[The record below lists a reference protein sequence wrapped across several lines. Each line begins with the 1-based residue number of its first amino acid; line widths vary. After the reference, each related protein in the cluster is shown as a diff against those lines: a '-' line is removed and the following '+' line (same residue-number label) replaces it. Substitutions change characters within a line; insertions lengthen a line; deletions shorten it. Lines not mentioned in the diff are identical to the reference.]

1 MSDCN
6 TKERK
11 NGTPMLSRISVILS
25 VTAGLVLLGY
35 LIILCVME
43 NIRVVESR
51 TDDDF
56 TRVRDYTCREVE
68 CEDAPV
74 GIVKEYT
81 FTVSEVLQNDT
92 HLAFYVV
99 HQYVDVYLDEEKVYS
114 LRPVVDHW
122 IGRTVGS
129 NWVMIPLY
137 REDAGK
143 EIRVEIIPVYRNFI
157 NREVEFYIGS
167 QLNIYTDRLVKDL
180 PQLVLSAMA
189 VFVGFIFLC
198 IAFIRRF
205 KKQKNG
211 INFDHGT
218 AGDNLACLGLFSV
231 MIGLW
236 RLTDTRF
243 TPFMFPEKP
252 LLLFYVSMTM
262 MMLGIIPLIRS
273 IRGRNGK
280 KGNRIFDIFCIVT
293 ALICLLQILLQMCDI
308 MDLREN
314 LIVTHFLLVAGA
326 IVIICNNI
334 SDRIRHPEEY
344 RKRVGRN
351 LPLIC
356 VAGVV
361 ADIIVY
367 YVRGTSSGLLF
378 SLLGFLLYIVFMGIS
393 MMFLYGEQKT
403 QLAEKNRLLAENER
417 QLTESRI
424 ATMISQIQPH
434 FIYNTLGTI
443 GQFCLEDPE
452 KAADL
457 VQEFSLY
464 LRGNFTE
471 LDNSMPIRISQE
483 IEHVRHYVGIEQ
495 IRFPDMQVEYNLQ
508 AGEFLIPAL
517 TIQPLVENAIKHGL
531 MGLEE
536 GGKVVISTY
545 ETKEAYVVC
554 VKDDGVGFDQSAL
567 SDGKPHVGIKNIRG
581 RLEAMCGG
589 TLTIDST
596 PGAGTT
602 AQIMI
607 PKEEER

>member
-1 MSDCN
+1 MSEHN
-6 TKERK
+6 IKERK
-11 NGTPMLSRISVILS
+11 NGTTLLSRISMILS

-35 LIILCVME
+35 LIILCVMD
-43 NIRVVESR
+43 NVRVVESR

-56 TRVRDYTCREVE
+56 TRIRDYSCREVE

-92 HLAFYVV
+92 HLAFYAV

-143 EIRVEIIPVYRNFI
+143 IIRVEITPVYRSFI

-189 VFVGFIFLC
+189 VFVGFVFLC

-205 KKQKNG
+205 RKQKNG
-211 INFDHGT
+211 VNFGHGT
-218 AGDNLACLGLFSV
+218 AGDNLAYLGLFSV

-243 TPFMFPEKP
+243 TPFMLPEKP
-252 LLLFYVSMTM
+252 LLLFYVSVAM
-262 MMLGIIPLIRS
+262 MMLGIIPLMRS
-273 IRGRNGK
+273 IRGGK
-280 KGNRIFDIFCIVT
+280 GKENRIFDIFGIVT
-293 ALICLLQILLQMCDI
+293 ALICLLQIFLQMCDI

-314 LIVTHFLLVAGA
+314 LILTHCLIVAGA

-344 RKRVGRN
+344 RKREGRN
-351 LPLIC
+351 LSLIC

-378 SLLGFLLYIVFMGIS
+378 SLLGFLLYIVFMGIT
-393 MMFLYGEQKT
+393 MMFLYGEQEM

-495 IRFPDMQVEYNLQ
+495 IRFPDMQVEYDLQ
-508 AGEFLIPAL
+508 AGEFLVPAL
-517 TIQPLVENAIKHGL
+517 TVQPLVENAIKHGL

-554 VKDDGVGFDQSAL
+554 VKDDGVGFDQAVL
-567 SDGKPHVGIKNIRG
+567 SDGQPHVGIKNIRG

-596 PGAGTT
+596 PGCGTM

>member
-1 MSDCN
+1 MSEHN
-6 TKERK
+6 IKERK
-11 NGTPMLSRISVILS
+11 NGTTLLSRISMILS

-35 LIILCVME
+35 LIILCVMD
-43 NIRVVESR
+43 NVRVVESR

-56 TRVRDYTCREVE
+56 TRIRDYSCREVE

-92 HLAFYVV
+92 HLAFYAV

-143 EIRVEIIPVYRNFI
+143 IIRVEITPVYRSFI

-189 VFVGFIFLC
+189 VFVGFVFLC

-205 KKQKNG
+205 RKQKNG
-211 INFDHGT
+211 VNFGHGT
-218 AGDNLACLGLFSV
+218 AGDNLAYLGLFSV

-243 TPFMFPEKP
+243 TPFMLPEKP
-252 LLLFYVSMTM
+252 LLLFYVSVAM
-262 MMLGIIPLIRS
+262 MMLGIIPLMRS
-273 IRGRNGK
+273 IRGGK
-280 KGNRIFDIFCIVT
+280 GKENRIFDIFGIVT
-293 ALICLLQILLQMCDI
+293 ALICLLQIFLQMCDI

-314 LIVTHFLLVAGA
+314 LILTHCLIVAGA

-344 RKRVGRN
+344 RKREGRN
-351 LPLIC
+351 LSLIC

-367 YVRGTSSGLLF
+367 YVGGTSSGLLF
-378 SLLGFLLYIVFMGIS
+378 SLLGFLLYIVFMGIT
-393 MMFLYGEQKT
+393 MMFLYGEQEM

-495 IRFPDMQVEYNLQ
+495 IRFPDMQVEYDLQ
-508 AGEFLIPAL
+508 AGEFLVPAL
-517 TIQPLVENAIKHGL
+517 TVQPLVENAIKHGL

-554 VKDDGVGFDQSAL
+554 VKDDGVGFDQAVL
-567 SDGKPHVGIKNIRG
+567 SDGQPHVGIKNIRG

-596 PGAGTT
+596 PGCGTM